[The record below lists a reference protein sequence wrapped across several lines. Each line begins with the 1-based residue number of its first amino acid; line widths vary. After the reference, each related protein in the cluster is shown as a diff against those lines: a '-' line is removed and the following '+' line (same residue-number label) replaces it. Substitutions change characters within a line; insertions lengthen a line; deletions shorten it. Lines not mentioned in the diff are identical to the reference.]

1 MLKTRADNLNQKSKG
16 DMTISNASTTAIS
29 AEKDKLDKEKDAIN
43 NNNNNNISI
52 TQSPKK
58 KYMFKTVSK
67 I

>member
-29 AEKDKLDKEKDAIN
+29 AEKDKLDKDKDAM
-43 NNNNNNISI
+43 NNNNNISI

-58 KYMFKTVSK
+58 NYMFKTVSK

>member
-29 AEKDKLDKEKDAIN
+29 AEKDKLDKEKDAL
-43 NNNNNNISI
+43 NNNNNISI
-52 TQSPKK
+52 NQSPKK

>member
-43 NNNNNNISI
+43 NNNNNISI

>member
-43 NNNNNNISI
+43 NNNNISI

>member
-43 NNNNNNISI
+43 NNNNNISI

-58 KYMFKTVSK
+58 TYMFKTVSK

>member
-43 NNNNNNISI
+43 NNNISI

>member
-29 AEKDKLDKEKDAIN
+29 AEKDKLDKDKDAM
-43 NNNNNNISI
+43 NNNNNISI